1 MSRLTRALPVPGAAV
16 SAASLNLDFAQFEIA
31 TVGSGS
37 LDANN
42 IRDAAVDLPNM
53 DFGDAHVL
61 QTLESEQLAYNDMLH
76 LTSDVTP
83 STSSGPATPRPIENA
98 SGETRLEFSS
108 GLSVAAGDLLRVYW
122 NLSCRAS
129 WSVSDPINPSGLPG
143 GSSTYSDD
151 TYSSGTQE
159 WSDWCWVIHLEW
171 DITSSALANWEPVQ
185 GQSDF
190 QGTSPSA
197 NGGAY
202 VNQME
207 ATSVVNAFHIV
218 KDGLSLEHVDRGFR
232 PATGSYYLIPDSG
245 LTIYGLRLVVHGVYK
260 AYKILSG
267 SDLLNCLVLDEVVA
281 DADTQLEI
289 NHGSLMAVVMKGA

>member
-1 MSRLTRALPVPGAAV
+1 MSRLTRALPTAGNAVTAAG
-16 SAASLNLDFAQFEIA
+16 LNLDFAQFEIA
-31 TVGSGS
+31 SVGSGS
-37 LDANN
+37 LDGDN

-61 QTLESEQLAYNDMLH
+61 QTLESTPLAYTDMLH

-83 STSSGPATPRPIENA
+83 STSSGPATPRAIENA
-98 SGETRLEFSS
+98 SGETRLEFPS
-108 GLSVAAGDLLRVYW
+108 GLSVTAGDLLRVYW

-129 WSVSDPINPSGLPG
+129 WSVADPINPSGLPG
-143 GSSTYSDD
+143 GSSIYADD
-151 TYSSGTQE
+151 AYSSGTQE

-171 DITSSALANWEPVQ
+171 DITSSALANWAPVQ

-190 QGTSPSA
+190 QGPSPHV

-202 VNQME
+202 LSQME

-218 KDGLSLEHVDRGFR
+218 KDGLSMEHVDRGFR
-232 PATGSYYLIPDSG
+232 PAAGAYYLSPDSN

-260 AYKILSG
+260 AYKLLSG
-267 SDLLNCLVLDEVVA
+267 SDLLNCLVLDEIVA

-289 NHGSLMAVVMKGA
+289 NHGSLTAVVMKGA